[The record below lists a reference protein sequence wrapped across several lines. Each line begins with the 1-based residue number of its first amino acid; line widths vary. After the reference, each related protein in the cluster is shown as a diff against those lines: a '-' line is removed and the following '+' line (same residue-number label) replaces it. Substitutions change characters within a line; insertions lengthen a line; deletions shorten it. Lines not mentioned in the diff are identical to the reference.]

1 MSYCTMTAF
10 ESSPIASKENQEN
23 NGKLKRVVSAKLSI
37 EDYNSLQQ
45 VSDVAFQYGRIKEP
59 TKSELV
65 RFLVT
70 LLLSTIKEEYKRRN
84 LPALGE

>member
-1 MSYCTMTAF
+1 MAASPSA
-10 ESSPIASKENQEN
+10 PIATKENQEN
-23 NGKLKRVVSAKLSI
+23 NGKLKRVVSTKLSI

-65 RFLVT
+65 RFLIT
-70 LLLSTIKEEYKRRN
+70 LLLSAIKEEYKRRN
-84 LPALGE
+84 LPPLSE